1 MNMINLLK
9 NWTTW
14 VWMLFLDFFLFLGC
28 SWWTE
33 KWVLWD
39 CLEFWLMGFTLFW
52 SFGVFEV
59 LSFVGLHGIFL
70 MTLLLHWVSFFF
82 FVFGL
87 LWTQKLEMTQ
97 FVWWLV
103 ITFIL
108 LLIWKMSCCVL
119 GCTQIEN
126 WFLVWILKSDWGQ
139 VCWKN
144 DVSQVTICVFWYFP
158 DSKHCSEDIIIHS
171 NKIQIQHT

>member
-1 MNMINLLK
+1 MCWYDLYDIWIWLIF
-9 NWTTW
+9 WRIGQHGFGCFFW
-14 VWMLFLDFFLFLGC
+14 IFFRFLVC

-39 CLEFWLMGFTLFW
+39 CMNFGWWVLLCFGCLMYWKFWVLWVYMEFFWWLFFCIGFLFF
-52 SFGVFEV
+52 S
-59 LSFVGLHGIFL
+59 S
-70 MTLLLHWVSFFF
+70 
-82 FVFGL
+82 FGL

-126 WFLVWILKSDWGQ
+126 WFLVWILISDWGQ
-139 VCWKN
+139 GCWKN
-144 DVSQVTICVFWYFP
+144 DVSQVTICVF
-158 DSKHCSEDIIIHS
+158 
-171 NKIQIQHT
+171 